1 MQAGGASGLDLQTQ
15 LAHKEREQKEPQAVR
30 VHKLECSLQ
39 KAQEECSSLREHY
52 QQLKEDFQFNLAI
65 LDERDRELNKY
76 DVITARALTLENER
90 QEALNNLYMQVTRL
104 EEQRAREAEEMQVEL
119 SESRHNV
126 AQHRLQLDKL
136 NRSTAI
142 EIQKQT
148 EENERMKSN
157 LQRRIQE
164 VEGQM
169 ALQKQELTVAFEAEL
184 RQQEHEF
191 NLKMDEMCAAVL
203 SHNLKVKLLSR
214 ETEEHCHAQLQAT
227 NTLKASEEFC
237 QQIQTQLQHKD
248 QQIKGLTVV
257 KDHRIKELEDEV
269 KRMQSR
275 LKKTEGYNINKY
287 ENVVEALKKCEAQL
301 ETQHQAHTEQLQ
313 KAEKRIDRIQENVDV
328 LTARV
333 RCLQKDKQEAM
344 EQKKETIVRLQ
355 QEVETTRTGWDKYI
369 TQVSREMV
377 VKDSEMISLQ
387 DGESKLRAELERS
400 REEIERYKQQ
410 LCAGLER
417 ERNLEQREVQ
427 VELEWQ
433 RHCEDMKAKL
443 YLANEKLIQELSQA
457 RDQGLTP
464 KVDSLPSV
472 EIQRMQEQNTILRDV
487 VTQMRKN
494 MEHLSHPLVH
504 SQVQPQVSS
513 PRPVPHPGSTAIP
526 SKVSPTGGQ
535 QEDRVAHTECAL
547 AKIMEKIAL
556 AQQLQEENL
565 HLRRQQAPDLFENVL
580 GAKGNPPLLRTRLKQ
595 AASCIARL
603 SREKQQLIEMGNR
616 IRAQITTAGLQEPVE
631 AERDSS
637 TEKQADQLGR
647 FSALEQ
653 LQYQLTTQ
661 ELQFALRQRVCT
673 DVEQLLPETN
683 TQGPATAYPRSQD
696 HKTTDRSESSRNK
709 ENTAPLSQSQSSS
722 DMGPQPHSGLSRS
735 QCSTEESLHSLKEL
749 WEILDREIS
758 PSIFSEGNSEL
769 SRREVAESLGAEV
782 QMMVDGISAPIC
794 EAQQRMNPGKTSSNT
809 TRTRRHGAPGKIRNY
824 NVKD

>member
-1 MQAGGASGLDLQTQ
+1 M
-15 LAHKEREQKEPQAVR
+15 K
-30 VHKLECSLQ
+30 
-39 KAQEECSSLREHY
+39 
-52 QQLKEDFQFNLAI
+52 
-65 LDERDRELNKY
+65 
-76 DVITARALTLENER
+76 
-90 QEALNNLYMQVTRL
+90 
-104 EEQRAREAEEMQVEL
+104 REAVFEW
-119 SESRHNV
+119 
-126 AQHRLQLDKL
+126 
-136 NRSTAI
+136 
-142 EIQKQT
+142 
-148 EENERMKSN
+148 
-157 LQRRIQE
+157 
-164 VEGQM
+164 
-169 ALQKQELTVAFEAEL
+169 ELTVAFEAEL

-248 QQIKGLTVV
+248 QEIKGLTVV

-287 ENVVEALKKCEAQL
+287 ENVVEALQKCEAQL

-333 RCLQKDKQEAM
+333 RCLQKDQQEAM
-344 EQKKETIVRLQ
+344 EQKKETIV
-355 QEVETTRTGWDKYI
+355 
-369 TQVSREMV
+369 REMV

-457 RDQGLTP
+457 RDQAKAGLKEKEQELKDITILLHSVTTERDQATMGLTP

-616 IRAQITTAGLQEPVE
+616 IRAQITTAGLQG
-631 AERDSS
+631 
-637 TEKQADQLGR
+637 T
-647 FSALEQ
+647 
-653 LQYQLTTQ
+653 
-661 ELQFALRQRVCT
+661 RQ
-673 DVEQLLPETN
+673 
-683 TQGPATAYPRSQD
+683 
-696 HKTTDRSESSRNK
+696 
-709 ENTAPLSQSQSSS
+709 
-722 DMGPQPHSGLSRS
+722 
-735 QCSTEESLHSLKEL
+735 
-749 WEILDREIS
+749 
-758 PSIFSEGNSEL
+758 
-769 SRREVAESLGAEV
+769 
-782 QMMVDGISAPIC
+782 
-794 EAQQRMNPGKTSSNT
+794 TSSHT
-809 TRTRRHGAPGKIRNY
+809 TLNIKQQY
-824 NVKD
+824 